1 MMTCSGLFFERRE
14 VITTGTKIKSRE
26 KKQVT
31 KVHLHLPFSILK
43 RKEKEKNKP
52 QVAGFFLLCQ
62 SFVGCDELA
71 SCLSFLV

>member
-26 KKQVT
+26 KKN
-31 KVHLHLPFSILK
+31 KSLK
-43 RKEKEKNKP
+43 FIFTFRSQSLKEKKKNKP